1 VDRMTPPEE
10 HYRYREQIGAFLL
23 GKLDGVER
31 TALQRHLES
40 CPVCQAEER
49 ELKPV
54 VAALSYAAPDRI
66 DEAPW
71 PPEGLE
77 ESTLAPILGEMHRAR
92 RYRRRF
98 GWSAVAA
105 AAICVVV
112 FSLAGFTWL
121 LEPAVSLELRKD
133 AVRLEISARG
143 GELVFFAKLPELPR
157 VADPER
163 QEGPSNP
170 APADTQQEEPKAAGS
185 EGGTPLEKSSPESGD
200 KWSSPG
206 SEKPGATSPEKA
218 SPEKASPEKASPG
231 TASPGTASPGSASP
245 GSASPGSASPG
256 SASPGATPEERDPRR
271 GPYEQSPGC
280 DQYSCAQQ

>member
-31 TALQRHLES
+31 TALQRHLNS

-49 ELKPV
+49 ELEPV

-66 DEAPW
+66 DEALW
-71 PPEGLE
+71 PPEHLE
-77 ESTLAPILGEMHRAR
+77 ESTLAPILGEMRRAR
-92 RYRRRF
+92 RYGWRF

-112 FSLAGFTWL
+112 MGLAGFTWF

-133 AVRLEISARG
+133 AVRLEISTRG
-143 GELVFFAKLPELPR
+143 GELVFTAKLPNESR
-157 VADPER
+157 VADSEK
-163 QEGPSNP
+163 QDGPSPGKNL
-170 APADTQQEEPKAAGS
+170 APADSSKEEPAASDSGS
-185 EGGTPLEKSSPESGD
+185 GIPTVGGSAPESGD
-200 KWSSPG
+200 KGLSPG
-206 SEKPGATSPEKA
+206 GEKPRATSPGTPSPETS
-218 SPEKASPEKASPG
+218 SPEK
-231 TASPGTASPGSASP
+231 
-245 GSASPGSASPG
+245 ASPG
-256 SASPGATPEERDPRR
+256 SASPGAASPGTASPGAAPEESDSGR
-271 GPYEQSPGC
+271 GPYRQSPAC

>member
-1 VDRMTPPEE
+1 MDRMTPPEE

-112 FSLAGFTWL
+112 FGLAGFTWF

-218 SPEKASPEKASPG
+218 SPEKTSPEKTSPEKASPG
-231 TASPGTASPGSASP
+231 TASP

-271 GPYEQSPGC
+271 GPYEQPPAC

>member
-31 TALQRHLES
+31 TALQSHLNS

-49 ELKPV
+49 ELEPV
-54 VAALSYAAPDRI
+54 VAALSYAAPNRI
-66 DEAPW
+66 DEASW
-71 PPEGLE
+71 PPEHLE
-77 ESTLAPILGEMHRAR
+77 ESTLAPILGEMRRTR
-92 RYRRRF
+92 RYGWRF

-112 FSLAGFTWL
+112 MGFAGFTWF

-133 AVRLEISARG
+133 AVRLEISTRG
-143 GELVFFAKLPELPR
+143 GELVFFAKLPEGSR
-157 VADPER
+157 GADPER
-163 QEGPSNP
+163 PEGPSNP
-170 APADTQQEEPKAAGS
+170 APAGRQKGESKAADSGS
-185 EGGTPLEKSSPESGD
+185 GIPPEGGSAPESGD

-206 SEKPGATSPEKA
+206 GEKPGATSPETPSSETP
-218 SPEKASPEKASPG
+218 SPETTSPETTSPG
-231 TASPGTASPGSASP
+231 TASPGTASPGAE
-245 GSASPGSASPG
+245 
-256 SASPGATPEERDPRR
+256 PEESDPRR
-271 GPYEQSPGC
+271 GPYGQSPAC

>member
-31 TALQRHLES
+31 TALQSHLNS

-49 ELKPV
+49 ELEPV
-54 VAALSYAAPDRI
+54 VAALSYAAPNRI
-66 DEAPW
+66 DEASW
-71 PPEGLE
+71 PPEHLE
-77 ESTLAPILGEMHRAR
+77 ESTLAPILGEMRRTR
-92 RYRRRF
+92 RYGWRF

-112 FSLAGFTWL
+112 MGFAGFTWF

-133 AVRLEISARG
+133 AVRLEISTRG
-143 GELVFFAKLPELPR
+143 GELVFFAKLPEGSR
-157 VADPER
+157 GADPER
-163 QEGPSNP
+163 PEGPSNP
-170 APADTQQEEPKAAGS
+170 APAGRQKGESKAADSGS
-185 EGGTPLEKSSPESGD
+185 GIPPEGGSAPESGD

-206 SEKPGATSPEKA
+206 GEKPGATSPETPSSETP
-218 SPEKASPEKASPG
+218 SPETTSPG
-231 TASPGTASPGSASP
+231 TASPGTASPGAE
-245 GSASPGSASPG
+245 
-256 SASPGATPEERDPRR
+256 PEESDPRR
-271 GPYEQSPGC
+271 GPYRQSPAC

>member
-23 GKLDGVER
+23 GKFDAVER
-31 TALQRHLES
+31 TALQRHLNS

-49 ELKPV
+49 ELEPV

-66 DEAPW
+66 DEASW
-71 PPEGLE
+71 PPEHLE
-77 ESTLAPILGEMHRAR
+77 EATLAPILEEMRRTR
-92 RYRRRF
+92 RYGWRF

-112 FSLAGFTWL
+112 MGLAGFTWF

-133 AVRLEISARG
+133 AVRLEISTRG
-143 GELVFFAKLPELPR
+143 GELVFFAKLPEDSR

-163 QEGPSNP
+163 PEGPSNP
-170 APADTQQEEPKAAGS
+170 APADRKKGEEKAADSGS
-185 EGGTPLEKSSPESGD
+185 GIPLVGGSTPESGD
-200 KWSSPG
+200 KGTSPG
-206 SEKPGATSPEKA
+206 GEKPGTTSPRTPSAETTSPETA
-218 SPEKASPEKASPG
+218 SPETTSPETTSPA
-231 TASPGTASPGSASP
+231 TASPGAA
-245 GSASPGSASPG
+245 
-256 SASPGATPEERDPRR
+256 PEESDPRR
-271 GPYEQSPGC
+271 GPYGQSPAC